1 MNKVIYLDTAASA
14 LKPESVIRAEMD
26 FLQNAYANAGRGIC
40 GRAAAVDDMIAAAR
54 ADVARFINAAPDQ
67 IIFTSG
73 TTDGMNRIVHIIND
87 CVCGA
92 GIKNKIWIITVRACH
107 LNCYMILICAKLF
120 CVQWMK
126 NTIWCVQIYHAR
138 TFLL

>member
-1 MNKVIYLDTAASA
+1 MNKVIYLDSAASA
-14 LKPESVIRAEMD
+14 LKPETVIRAEMD

-40 GRAAAVDDMIAAAR
+40 GRAAAVDDMIATAR

-67 IIFTSG
+67 IVFTSG

-87 CVCGA
+87 CV
-92 GIKNKIWIITVRACH
+92 TVRACH